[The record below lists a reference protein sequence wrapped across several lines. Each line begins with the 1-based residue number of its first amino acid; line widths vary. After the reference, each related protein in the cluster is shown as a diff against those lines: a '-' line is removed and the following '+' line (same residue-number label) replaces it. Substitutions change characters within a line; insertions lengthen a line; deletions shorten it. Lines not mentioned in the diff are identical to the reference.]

1 MHDGCSVLSK
11 SLVCVHT
18 FALWEKKKKKK
29 AGKCGRVAKREGNI
43 YSRDA
48 PSRYDSYN
56 NRELMP
62 FHPSTASFFSFSL
75 LLLLLLMLLFLFS
88 FFRALFSFNSKLL
101 GVVKA

>member
-1 MHDGCSVLSK
+1 MCTLSLSGK
-11 SLVCVHT
+11 RR
-18 FALWEKKKKKK
+18 KKKK

-62 FHPSTASFFSFSL
+62 FHPSTASFFSLS
-75 LLLLLLMLLFLFS
+75 S
-88 FFRALFSFNSKLL
+88 AAAAVD
-101 GVVKA
+101 VVVPF